1 MVSDVGLN
9 ACPAAGTVVVV
20 DDARAHW
27 RNSVAEQRRQ
37 TTQPVVWFLDLHRR
51 DLLDL
56 NPPYQRRSV
65 WNQSYKDYFIDTVLL
80 NYPAPAVFLFEEI
93 SDKGV
98 GSYAV
103 VDGKQRLQT
112 VFDFID
118 GEFPVGEKASIPRL
132 RGLYFTDMGSAEKQR
147 VYSYQFSIEFLPS
160 TDEGTLSNI
169 FDRINRNVSKLT
181 AQELRHARYSG
192 LFAASAER
200 LTEDMLRKLPNDF
213 PRIAASSRRQ
223 MKDVELVV
231 QLLLLTERGIESYSQ
246 SDLDA
251 AYSERDEDWEGA
263 SEIEDEFNKVI
274 AVMQSWADG
283 LLAGEARRLRNQ
295 ADFYSLYGAVLTLL
309 RTDTVPAVAVA
320 VDRLN
325 KFMAAVNFEHARTH
339 NERARRYYEAA
350 RSASNDLAQRRDRI
364 GIIQDV
370 ITGAE

>member
-1 MVSDVGLN
+1 M
-9 ACPAAGTVVVV
+9 AG
-20 DDARAHW
+20 
-27 RNSVAEQRRQ
+27 QRRQ

-51 DLLDL
+51 GLLDL

-93 SDKGV
+93 SDEGV

-112 VFDFID
+112 VFEFVD
-118 GEFPVGEKASIPRL
+118 GSFPVGERASVPRL
-132 RGLYFTDMGSAEKQR
+132 RSLYFSDLGSAEKQG

-181 AQELRHARYSG
+181 PQELRHARYSG
-192 LFAASAER
+192 SFAVAAER
-200 LTEDMLRKLPNDF
+200 LTSDMLRKLPNDF

-231 QLLLLTERGIESYSQ
+231 HLLLLTERGVESSSQ

-251 AYSERDEDWEGA
+251 AYSDRDEDWEGS
-263 SEIEDEFNKVI
+263 SEIEEDFNRTM

-283 LLAGEARRLRNQ
+283 LLAGEAKRLRNQ
-295 ADFYSLYGAVLTLL
+295 ADFYSLYGAILALL
-309 RTDTVPAVAVA
+309 RDDGLPSVAVA
-320 VDRLN
+320 VERLN
-325 KFMAAVNFEHARTH
+325 NFMSVVNTEEARAG
-339 NERARRYYEAA
+339 NERARRYYEAS

-364 GIIQDV
+364 QIIQDV